1 MNTKKHC
8 KTFARTCHEHAYE
21 HVVDGEDF
29 GLDAVEPDEGGQ
41 RKHEGGEG
49 CGPGHGGHEAGGD
62 EAVGLVR
69 LLQLVFEL
77 VGRGVGAHVSADAGE
92 GVVRVEAH
100 AEYCEVEEGGG
111 YDAADGGEKVYP
123 PSDGSVRDVGEEPP
137 DHGE

>member
-1 MNTKKHC
+1 M
-8 KTFARTCHEHAYE
+8 
-21 HVVDGEDF
+21 
-29 GLDAVEPDEGGQ
+29 DAVEPDEGGQ

-49 CGPGHGGHEAGGD
+49 CGPGHGRREAGGD
-62 EAVGLVR
+62 EAVRLVR

-137 DHGE
+137 DHGEQGIARRVGQPQGAGGDDEFAAVAAG